1 MTVPCLHS
9 PGPTDP
15 FARLQQD
22 GVFLSHHWSRQQS
35 MSGSQQSEGTLRQSG
50 SLSGSLV
57 LPEAAIAEE
66 RNGNEAGQGARR
78 SFGNANLGMTSNIDL
93 LEERSERD
101 LVTGQLKANG
111 IDEPFGVDAVEK
123 ELASGLSKASISGS
137 ASRPRSGT
145 GDARVQEAQQKAAGE
160 FEVDR

>member
-1 MTVPCLHS
+1 
-9 PGPTDP
+9 
-15 FARLQQD
+15 
-22 GVFLSHHWSRQQS
+22 

-101 LVTGQLKANG
+101 LVTGQLKVNG